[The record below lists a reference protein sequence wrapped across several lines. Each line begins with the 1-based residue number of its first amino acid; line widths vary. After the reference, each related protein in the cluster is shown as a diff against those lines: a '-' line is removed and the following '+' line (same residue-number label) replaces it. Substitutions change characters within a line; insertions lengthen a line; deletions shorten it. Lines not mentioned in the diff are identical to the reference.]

1 MLYFGE
7 QELAAIMLSIKVAIW
22 ATFLS
27 LPLAVW
33 VAFLLVR
40 RRFWGREILN
50 ALVHLPL
57 IMPPVVTGYL
67 LLMLFGRTGVVGQ
80 VLSEYFG
87 ITLAFRW
94 TGAVLA
100 AAIMAFP
107 LVVRAVRLSIEQ
119 INPELGHVALTL
131 GARPLTV
138 LLTVTIPM
146 ALPGI
151 LVGAVLGFAK
161 ALGEFG
167 ATITFVGNIPNQTQT
182 VPSAIYG
189 FLQMPGKEHGAFT
202 LVFISVCI
210 SITALLLSEWLA
222 RRVQKRVHG
231 Q

>member
-7 QELAAIMLSIKVAIW
+7 QELAAIMLSLKVAIW
-22 ATFLS
+22 ATLLS

-33 VAFLLVR
+33 VAFVLVR
-40 RRFWGREILN
+40 CRFWGREVLN
-50 ALVHLPL
+50 AFVHLPL
-57 IMPPVVTGYL
+57 ILPPVVTGYL
-67 LLMLFGRTGVVGQ
+67 LLMLFGRTGFVGQ
-80 VLSEYFG
+80 GLNDYFG

-107 LVVRAVRLSIEQ
+107 LVVRAVRLSIEH
-119 INPELGHVALTL
+119 ISPDLEHVALTL
-131 GARPLTV
+131 GARPITV
-138 LLTVTIPM
+138 FFTITLPM

-151 LVGAVLGFAK
+151 LVGGILGFAK

-182 VPSAIYG
+182 IPSAIYG
-189 FLQMPGKEHGAFT
+189 FLQMPGKDQGAFT
-202 LVFISVCI
+202 LVLVSVVISV
-210 SITALLLSEWLA
+210 TAIVLSEWLA

>member
-7 QELAAIMLSIKVAIW
+7 QELAAILLSLKVAIW

-27 LPLAVW
+27 LPFAVW

-57 IMPPVVTGYL
+57 ILPPVVTGYL
-67 LLMLFGRTGVVGQ
+67 LLMFFGRAGFAGQ
-80 VLSEYFG
+80 ILNDYFG
-87 ITLAFRW
+87 ITIAFQW
-94 TGAVLA
+94 MGAVLA

-119 INPELGHVALTL
+119 INPDLEHAALTL
-131 GARPLTV
+131 GARPIAV
-138 LLTVTIPM
+138 FFTITLPM

-151 LVGAVLGFAK
+151 VVGAILGFAK

-182 VPSAIYG
+182 IPSAIYG
-189 FLQMPGKEHGAFT
+189 FLQMPGKNQGALT
-202 LVFISVCI
+202 LVFVSIVISV
-210 SITALLLSEWLA
+210 TALLLSEWLA
-222 RRVQKRVHG
+222 RRVQKRMHG

>member
-1 MLYFGE
+1 VKQIGRQMLYFGE

-50 ALVHLPL
+50 VLVHLPL

-100 AAIMAFP
+100 SAIMAFP

-119 INPELGHVALTL
+119 INPELEHVALTL
-131 GARPLTV
+131 G
-138 LLTVTIPM
+138 
-146 ALPGI
+146 
-151 LVGAVLGFAK
+151 
-161 ALGEFG
+161 G
-167 ATITFVGNIPNQTQT
+167 ATFDRIINGYDPHGATWHFGWCGFRFCKSFRGIWRNHYVCWQYPKSNTDGSLSHIWIFADARQRTRSVHPRIYIGVHFDNCTFVI
-182 VPSAIYG
+182 
-189 FLQMPGKEHGAFT
+189 
-202 LVFISVCI
+202 
-210 SITALLLSEWLA
+210 
-222 RRVQKRVHG
+222 
-231 Q
+231 